1 MANPDAALGF
11 QPYRA
16 RKGEDT
22 PTQYKLLSS
31 NVTIRIGDLVTL
43 DSNGYVDCATSGG
56 EESDVIGVSAE
67 YRANAAGATAATNTL
82 LVWDNPFLKFKVQT
96 VSGTSFSQ
104 AMVGD
109 QCDHVQAA
117 GSDIYSGAEL
127 NIASLIG
134 DGGTAQFKILGLCRE
149 PNNTMGTHANVVVQF
164 AEHFLLPSTLAKAI

>member
-1 MANPDAALGF
+1 MANPDAVLGF

-22 PTQYKLLSS
+22 PTQYKLLST
-31 NVTIRIGDLVTL
+31 NATIRIGDVVKIHT
-43 DSNGYVDCATSGG
+43 DGYVDRAASGG
-56 EESDVIGVSAE
+56 EEGDAIGVSAE
-67 YRANAAGATAATNTL
+67 YRANAAGATAATNTI

-96 VSGTSFSQ
+96 VSGTSFTQ

-109 QCDHVQAA
+109 QCDHVAAA
-117 GSDIYSGAEL
+117 GSDIYSGDEL

-134 DGGTAQFKILGLCRE
+134 DAGTAQFKILGLARE

-164 AEHFLLPSTLAKAI
+164 AEHFLLPSTLAKAV